1 MSDNTQKKDARC
13 EKDSEENR
21 ETVNRHL
28 DLLISLS
35 SWFPKNNIDVSL
47 S

>member
-1 MSDNTQKKDARC
+1 MTDNTQNKNAKC
-13 EKDSEENR
+13 EKENNECR
-21 ETVNRHL
+21 ETVNKRL